1 MSTTSAPWG
10 DATAIL
16 AAAGVPEDP
25 GYYHEFTAAEE
36 KAVLTVPMRIQQAW
50 ELNDPDLFAE
60 TFAEDGSLLM
70 QDTQLTSREQ
80 IRTFMRDGFGGAYRG
95 AKVRGWPLSVR
106 FLAPDVAVVVSQGG
120 IILAGE
126 EEVSEARRVRVTWVV
141 VNKDGV
147 PRLFSHQS
155 SPLAG

>member
-1 MSTTSAPWG
+1 MTTTSAPWG
-10 DATAIL
+10 DASAIL
-16 AAAGVPEDP
+16 AGAGVPEDTA
-25 GYYHEFTAAEE
+25 YYREFVSAEE
-36 KAVLTVPMRIQQAW
+36 KAVLTVPIRIQQAW

-70 QDTQLTSREQ
+70 QDTQLTSREE
-80 IRTFMRDGFGGAYRG
+80 IRSFMRDGFGGAYRG
-95 AKVRGWPLSVR
+95 AKVRGWPLSVT
-106 FLAPDVAVVVSQGG
+106 FLAPDVAVIVSQGG
-120 IILAGE
+120 IILDGE
-126 EEVSEARRVRVTWVV
+126 SQARRVRVTWVV